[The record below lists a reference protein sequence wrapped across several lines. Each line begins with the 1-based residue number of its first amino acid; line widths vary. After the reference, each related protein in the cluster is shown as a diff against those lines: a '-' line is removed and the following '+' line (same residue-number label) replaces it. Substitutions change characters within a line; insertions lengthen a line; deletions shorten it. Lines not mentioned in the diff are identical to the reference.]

1 MIQPAHLMRLWIWN
15 ILQKRG
21 MEKINGLIPVV
32 PVEDH
37 RELAESGMPYIVYGY
52 NIMPKETYHEGAMA
66 FNIRSESQPLANK
79 YSRVIGEAFNWVGAA
94 ENINYFFKDNYGDPG
109 PVRITSTSTESY
121 DSGTPE
127 ETEGAETWSL
137 VIVNFTAVIDDEFE
151 WPSNKGLWQ

>member
-52 NIMPKETYHEGAMA
+52 NIMPRETYHEGAMA
-66 FNIRSESQPLANK
+66 FNIYMQQD
-79 YSRVIGEAFNWVGAA
+79 G
-94 ENINYFFKDNYGDPG
+94 KDICIRAID
-109 PVRITSTSTESY
+109 VMTFS
-121 DSGTPE
+121 DSGKI
-127 ETEGAETWSL
+127 TEMKAYHGP
-137 VIVNFTAVIDDEFE
+137 DDVEQ
-151 WPSNKGLWQ
+151 L